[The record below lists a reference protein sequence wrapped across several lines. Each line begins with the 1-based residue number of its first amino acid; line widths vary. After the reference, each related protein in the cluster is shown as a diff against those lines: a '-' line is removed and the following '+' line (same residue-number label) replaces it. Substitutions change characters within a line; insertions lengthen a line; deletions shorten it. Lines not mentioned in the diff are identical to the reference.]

1 MDITYDFNLVILSA
15 IIAIAA
21 GYFTIEMSTEIT
33 FNKGLERVIWL
44 GISSITMGMGIWG
57 MHFIA
62 MTAFSMGLE
71 ISYNFPIVLLSLLAA
86 IAGCA
91 QGLFIITQPYV
102 NNLTLIAG
110 AITMGSAIAGMH
122 YIGMA
127 AMRVGAKISYE
138 PSLLILS
145 IVIAIAVSLVA
156 IKLTIALRTSQNRQK
171 QLWKKVFSSLLM
183 GGAVLSMHYTGM
195 AAARFKIDSSI
206 VIEKAN
212 VLDND
217 VLGLCIA
224 LAIVGIF
231 AMVYVILF
239 NSSLN
244 RST

>member
-1 MDITYDFNLVILSA
+1 MVILSA

-71 ISYNFPIVLLSLLAA
+71 ISYNFPIVLLSLLVA

-102 NNLTLIAG
+102 NNLILIAG
-110 AITMGSAIAGMH
+110 SITMGSAIAGMH

-127 AMRVGAKISYE
+127 AMRLGAKISYE

-206 VIEKAN
+206 VIEEAN
-212 VLDND
+212 VLDNN

-224 LAIVGIF
+224 LAIMGIF
-231 AMVYVILF
+231 AMVYIVLF

-244 RST
+244 RSV